1 MRYVGRLRLAL
12 TVGLMVL
19 AAAAFAQ
26 QHPTKGAGGAAAGAP
41 GMGRITGMVIDKST
55 NQPVEY
61 ATVTIYRAKDS
72 TMVTGG
78 ITDHQGRFSLEK
90 IAYGVYNVKINFIGY
105 TASVKRGIKLSQ
117 PSLDIGSVALAPSSQ
132 VLEGVTVTGHQN
144 EVQVNLDKKV
154 YNIDKT
160 MYGTGGTALDIMQ
173 SLPAVQ
179 VDFDGNVSMRG
190 ADVTILIDGR
200 PSNLVSL
207 DQMPAVLIERV
218 EVISNPSAKYDP
230 EGVSG
235 IINIILKKDVQ
246 RGLNGIVNLTAGW
259 NDKWMGNVAL
269 NYRKNKVN
277 LFTNYTLR
285 SFHVGSY
292 QDFWSQNT
300 LANSS
305 TFQQK
310 NTSTISNMRMQN
322 IQLGIDYFI
331 DKRNTI
337 STSFTL
343 EPRNMRSRDTTS
355 GFFNENSL
363 HTYDYGRHSWNTSTN
378 KGGFEY
384 DLNFKHEF
392 HREGAQLTAEV
403 NVDRGNSKSEQGAIE
418 QYEKVTSASSSLD
431 NLHPFNY
438 QITNTTNDN
447 TRSFFRTDLE
457 WPMAEKGR
465 IEAGY
470 QISNNQSTLNY
481 SLSKSYSPSLPAVH
495 LPLYDND
502 FDYNQLV
509 NALYFIYG
517 RGIGKFKLQGG
528 VRAEQTHAHGVQKTQ
543 NTSFTKSYLDLFP
556 SAFIKYDPND
566 EDEYGINYSRR
577 INRPRINNLNPFKN
591 LTDTLN
597 ITEGNPDLNPEY
609 VNSFEVGYTKQ
620 RNKNSLALTSFYRK
634 TTGVIAAV
642 RTPLSP
648 IQSITTYV
656 NLNSSVS
663 YGVEASC
670 NVNLLKWW
678 NLNAS
683 GSYFHLQLSES
694 GSNILNSSTR
704 ASNSW
709 TLRATNNW
717 YATKNL
723 SFQLMCNYKSPVV
736 STGGSRY
743 MGGGG
748 GIQGKTRTVYYF
760 DAGARYNMLKDKISL
775 SLRMS
780 DIFNTNKYIQD
791 GYGNSYTSY
800 TKSWRQTPNIFLGF
814 SYKINNYKR
823 KPEKKE
829 ENEEEEDMD
838 NMPNQQ

>member
-1 MRYVGRLRLAL
+1 MKSAVRIGFALSVAL
-12 TVGLMVL
+12 TVL

-26 QHPTKGAGGAAAGAP
+26 QHPTAGAGRGVAGAP
-41 GMGRITGMVIDKST
+41 GVGQITGTVIDKST

-78 ITDHQGRFSLEK
+78 ITDHQGRFSLER
-90 IAYGVYNVKINFIGY
+90 IAYGVYNVKVDFIGY
-105 TASVKRGIKLSQ
+105 TAFVKRGVKLSQ
-117 PSLDIGSVALAPSSQ
+117 PSLDIGSVILAPATQ
-132 VLEGVTVTGHQN
+132 MLQGVTVTGHQN
-144 EVQVNLDKKV
+144 EVQSNLDKKV

-190 ADVTILIDGR
+190 AGVTILIDGR

-259 NDKWMGNVAL
+259 NDKWMGNVSL

-285 SFHVGSY
+285 SFHSRSY

-300 LANSS
+300 LAQSS

-322 IQLGIDYFI
+322 IQLGVDYFI

-355 GFFNENSL
+355 GFFDENSL

-384 DLNFKHEF
+384 DLSYKHELR
-392 HREGAQLTAEV
+392 REGAQLTAEV
-403 NVDRGNSKSEQGAIE
+403 NVDRGNSKSEQGTIE
-418 QYEKVTSASSSLD
+418 QYEKVSAAASNLD
-431 NLHPFNY
+431 KLPPYSY
-438 QITNTTNDN
+438 QLTNTSNDN

-457 WPMAEKGR
+457 LPMAEKGR

-481 SLSKSYSPSLPAVH
+481 NLSKSYSPASAAVH
-495 LPLYDND
+495 LPQYDND
-502 FDYNQLV
+502 FDYNLLV

-517 RGIGKFKLQGG
+517 RGIGKFKLQAG

-543 NTSFTKSYLDLFP
+543 SSSFTKNYLDLFP

-577 INRPRINNLNPFKN
+577 INRPRIGNLNPFEN
-591 LTDTLN
+591 RTDTLN
-597 ITEGNPDLNPEY
+597 ITKGNPDLNPEY
-609 VNSFEVGYTKQ
+609 VNSFELGYTKQ
-620 RNKNSLALTSFYRK
+620 RNKNSLSLTGFYRK
-634 TTGVIAAV
+634 TTGVVAAV
-642 RTPLSP
+642 RTQLSP

-663 YGVEASC
+663 YGAEASC

-678 NLNAS
+678 NVNAS
-683 GSYFHLQLSES
+683 GSYFYLKLSES
-694 GSNILNSSTR
+694 GSSILNSNTR

-723 SFQLMCNYKSPVV
+723 SFQLMCSYKSPVV
-736 STGGSRY
+736 STGGMRG
-743 MGGGG
+743 MGGG

-814 SYKINNYKR
+814 SYKINNYKL
-823 KPEKKE
+823 KPQKKE
-829 ENEEEEDMD
+829 GNEEEEDMV
-838 NMPNQQ
+838 NMPN

>member
-1 MRYVGRLRLAL
+1 MKSAARLGFALSVAL
-12 TVGLMVL
+12 TVLG
-19 AAAAFAQ
+19 AAAFAQ
-26 QHPTKGAGGAAAGAP
+26 QHPTTGAGRGVAGGP
-41 GMGRITGMVIDKST
+41 GMGQITGTVIDKST

-78 ITDHQGRFSLEK
+78 ITDHQGRFSLER
-90 IAYGVYNVKINFIGY
+90 IAYGVYNVKVDFIGY
-105 TASVKRGIKLSQ
+105 TAFVKRGVKLSQ
-117 PSLDIGSVALAPSSQ
+117 PSLDIGSVILAPSTQ
-132 VLEGVTVTGHQN
+132 MLQGVTVTGHQN
-144 EVQVNLDKKV
+144 EVQSNLDKKV

-160 MYGTGGTALDIMQ
+160 MYGTGGTVLDIMQ

-190 ADVTILIDGR
+190 AGVTILIDGR

-259 NDKWMGNVAL
+259 NDKWMGNVSL

-285 SFHVGSY
+285 SFHSRSY

-300 LANSS
+300 LAQSS

-322 IQLGIDYFI
+322 IQLGGDYFI

-355 GFFNENSL
+355 GFFDENSL

-384 DLNFKHEF
+384 DLSYKHEF
-392 HREGAQLTAEV
+392 RREGAQLTSEV
-403 NVDRGNSKSEQGAIE
+403 NVDRGNSKSEQGTIE
-418 QYEKVTSASSSLD
+418 QYEKVSAAASNLD
-431 NLHPFNY
+431 KLPPYSY
-438 QITNTTNDN
+438 QFTNTSNDN
-447 TRSFFRTDLE
+447 TRNFFRTDLE
-457 WPMAEKGR
+457 LPMAEKGR

-481 SLSKSYSPSLPAVH
+481 KLSKSYLPASAAVH
-495 LPLYDND
+495 LSQYDND
-502 FDYNQLV
+502 FDYNLLV

-517 RGIGKFKLQGG
+517 RGIGEFKLQAG

-543 NTSFTKSYLDLFP
+543 STSFTKNYLDLFP

-577 INRPRINNLNPFKN
+577 INRPRIGNLNPFEN
-591 LTDTLN
+591 RTDTLN
-597 ITEGNPDLNPEY
+597 ITKGNPDLNPEY

-620 RNKNSLALTSFYRK
+620 RNKNSLSLTGFYRK
-634 TTGVIAAV
+634 TTGVVAAV
-642 RTPLSP
+642 RTQFSP

-663 YGVEASC
+663 YGAEASC

-678 NLNAS
+678 NVNAS
-683 GSYFHLQLSES
+683 GSYFYLKLSES
-694 GSNILNSSTR
+694 GSSILNSNTR

-723 SFQLMCNYKSPVV
+723 SFQLMCSYKSPVV
-736 STGGSRY
+736 STGGMRG
-743 MGGGG
+743 MGGG

-814 SYKINNYKR
+814 SYKINNYKL
-823 KPEKKE
+823 KPQKKE
-829 ENEEEEDMD
+829 ENEDEEDVG
-838 NMPNQQ
+838 NMPN